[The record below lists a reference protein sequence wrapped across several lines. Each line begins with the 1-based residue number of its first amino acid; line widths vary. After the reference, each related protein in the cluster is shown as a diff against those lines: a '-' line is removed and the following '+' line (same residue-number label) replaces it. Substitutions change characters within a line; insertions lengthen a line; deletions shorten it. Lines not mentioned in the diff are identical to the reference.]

1 MNFIGLDLGTGA
13 VKGVVWDGEKVV
25 YGNSVEVAFIREG
38 DAVEIDTKVYR
49 ESVLKLIR
57 DLAAASDA
65 PVAGIAMCAA
75 SGNTLVTAADGT
87 ARVRV
92 LMKNSPGIVNLKL
105 RLAYD
110 PEKLSLTGYE
120 AGDLSGLSFGPDT
133 ANPFTFS
140 WTGTRRPM

>member
-87 ARVRV
+87 PKTRIVSWLDNR
-92 LMKNSPGIVNLKL
+92 KEPSPDPDIHEIVGWPWPQGFPC
-105 RLAYD
+105 RRRSSRRWRRC
-110 PEKLSLTGYE
+110 PCRST
-120 AGDLSGLSFGPDT
+120 
-133 ANPFTFS
+133 
-140 WTGTRRPM
+140 TRISA